1 MPLNPLNAT
10 KKRQNVSIGVEL
22 LLPVRRRRFALACI
36 LVWLAAPGAAA
47 EPECA
52 SIADDAERLACYD
65 AKYGV
70 TPAAEREPAV
80 AAERAAAPDAT
91 TRRKVAAPAQDVV
104 SEEGVREPAPSV
116 DERDATAGASTP
128 NDAGG
133 DQGVAARPEGRTP
146 TIEETAVV
154 ADAVTHPTPDA
165 TARPAAT
172 GVVANIR
179 ERWPDARRVFT
190 LADGRRWVQTRAQR
204 VAIDVGDRVTLK
216 ARRFGQHLM
225 VGPNGATTRVQRLGS
240 EPKRE

>member
-10 KKRQNVSIGVEL
+10 KKRRNVSIGIEL
-22 LLPVRRRRFALACI
+22 FLPVRRHRFALACI
-36 LVWLAAPGAAA
+36 LVWLAAPGAAV

-52 SIADDAERLACYD
+52 SIADDAARLACYD

-80 AAERAAAPDAT
+80 AAERAAAPA
-91 TRRKVAAPAQDVV
+91 
-104 SEEGVREPAPSV
+104 V
-116 DERDATAGASTP
+116 DERDATASASTP
-128 NDAGG
+128 SDAGD

-154 ADAVTHPTPDA
+154 ADAVTHSTPEA

-172 GVVANIR
+172 GVVANVR

-225 VGPNGATTRVQRLGS
+225 VGPNGATTRVRRLGS

>member
-1 MPLNPLNAT
+1 MPPNRLNAT

-22 LLPVRRRRFALACI
+22 LLPVRWRPFALACA
-36 LVWLAAPGAAA
+36 LVWLVAPGAAA

-80 AAERAAAPDAT
+80 AAERAAAPKAAT
-91 TRRKVAAPAQDVV
+91 GRKVAAPAQDVV
-104 SEEGVREPAPSV
+104 SEGVREPAPPV
-116 DERDATAGASTP
+116 DERDATAGAITP
-128 NDAGG
+128 SDAGG
-133 DQGVAARPEGRTP
+133 EQGVAARPEGRTP

-154 ADAVTHPTPDA
+154 ADAVTHPTPEA

-172 GVVANIR
+172 GVVANVR

>member
-10 KKRQNVSIGVEL
+10 KKRRNVSIGIEL
-22 LLPVRRRRFALACI
+22 FLPVRRHRFALACA
-36 LVWLAAPGAAA
+36 LVWLAAPGAAV

-52 SIADDAERLACYD
+52 SIADDAARLACYD

-70 TPAAEREPAV
+70 IPAGERGPTV
-80 AAERAAAPDAT
+80 AAERAAAPDAA

-104 SEEGVREPAPSV
+104 SEEGVREPAPPV
-116 DERDATAGASTP
+116 DERAATASASTP
-128 NDAGG
+128 SDAGD
-133 DQGVAARPEGRTP
+133 DQGVVPRPEGRTP
-146 TIEETAVV
+146 TIEEAAVV
-154 ADAVTHPTPDA
+154 ADAVTHPTPEA
-165 TARPAAT
+165 TARPAAA

-190 LADGRRWVQTRAQR
+190 LVDGRRWVQTRAQR

>member
-1 MPLNPLNAT
+1 M
-10 KKRQNVSIGVEL
+10 SIGIEL
-22 LLPVRRRRFALACI
+22 FLPVRRHRFALACV
-36 LVWLAAPGAAA
+36 LAWLAAPGVAA

-80 AAERAAAPDAT
+80 AAERAAAPKAA
-91 TRRKVAAPAQDVV
+91 TRRKVAVPTQDVV
-104 SEEGVREPAPSV
+104 SEGVREPAPAV
-116 DERDATAGASTP
+116 DERDTTAGASTP
-128 NDAGG
+128 SDAGG

-146 TIEETAVV
+146 TVEETEAV
-154 ADAVTHPTPDA
+154 ADAVTHPTPKA

-172 GVVANIR
+172 GVVANVR

>member
-1 MPLNPLNAT
+1 M
-10 KKRQNVSIGVEL
+10 
-22 LLPVRRRRFALACI
+22 LPVRWRPFALACA
-36 LVWLAAPGAAA
+36 LVWLVAPGAAA

-80 AAERAAAPDAT
+80 AAERAAAPKAAT
-91 TRRKVAAPAQDVV
+91 GRKVAAPAQDVV
-104 SEEGVREPAPSV
+104 SEGVREPAPPV
-116 DERDATAGASTP
+116 DERDATAGAITP
-128 NDAGG
+128 SDAGG
-133 DQGVAARPEGRTP
+133 EQGVAARPEGRTP

-154 ADAVTHPTPDA
+154 ADAVTHPTPEA

-172 GVVANIR
+172 GVVANVR

-225 VGPNGATTRVQRLGS
+225 VGPNGATTRVRRLGS